1 MNIMNFLKKNWLMIL
16 IAIQPLLDIAS
27 FFQLK
32 YLDNSYTWIIRI
44 IMLFFLCLICFIKT
58 DEKKKYIFSLVPIGL
73 FYILHICNLYRID
86 RLSLILDT
94 KYFIQTFQCPILF
107 ITFIFLI
114 KYEINN
120 LKCLKNGVLL
130 AYMFIIISVIL
141 SLLTN
146 SYDSTYEGYG
156 ITGWF
161 SSANTQSMI
170 LSAICPLVMLFVF
183 EKKKI
188 FLNIFVT
195 LVSYLLLFLNGTRAC
210 YYTLIATFAIFSVM
224 SLLNIRKNTVNK
236 YNFITCTVFL
246 LGSILFYNDSYTIL
260 RRNTI
265 NNTSQNYEDQ
275 INLIEKSFDEKKKE
289 IIKNSEKNNIIDDQK
304 NAEIQREEKN
314 KKIEI
319 LKTSYIFRDLMK
331 LHGEKYVYEEM
342 ENKIDSKALGDTRL
356 MKRVNARIEI
366 KKAGLSSNVLGIG
379 YSTIQ
384 KNQLDLEND
393 LSAIYYYYGI
403 IGFVVYISYFIYL
416 LIKAF
421 IEFLKYPKKIFD
433 SEYMILIFLIFILL
447 FGGEYSGA
455 LLRKTNA
462 NIYLSIIMALLY
474 FNCFTFKKKE
484 AKNEKNNHN

>member
-16 IAIQPLLDIAS
+16 IAVQPLLDIAS

-58 DEKKKYIFSLVPIGL
+58 DEKKKYLFSLFPIGL

-114 KYEINN
+114 KYENNN
-120 LKCLKNGVLL
+120 LKCLKNGVLM
-130 AYMFIIISVIL
+130 AYILIIISVIL

-170 LSAICPLVMLFVF
+170 LAAICPLAMLFVF

-210 YYTLIATFAIFSVM
+210 YYTLVATLAIFSIM
-224 SLLNIRKNTVNK
+224 SLLNIRKNTTNK
-236 YNFITCTVFL
+236 YNFVTCTVFL
-246 LGSILFYNDSYTIL
+246 LGSIFFYSDSYTIL

-265 NNTSQNYEDQ
+265 NNTSQNYEEQ
-275 INLIEKSFDEKKKE
+275 INIIEKNFDEKKNE

-304 NAEIQREEKN
+304 IAEILKEEK
-314 KKIEI
+314 KMKIEI
-319 LKTSYIFRDLMK
+319 LKTSYIFRDLME

-342 ENKIDSKALGDTRL
+342 KNKIDSKALGDTRL

-403 IGFVVYISYFIYL
+403 IGFVVYISYFAYL

-433 SEYMILIFLIFILL
+433 SEYMVLIFLIFLLL

-462 NIYLSIIMALLY
+462 NIYLSIIMTLLY
-474 FNCFTFKKKE
+474 FNCLTLKKEE